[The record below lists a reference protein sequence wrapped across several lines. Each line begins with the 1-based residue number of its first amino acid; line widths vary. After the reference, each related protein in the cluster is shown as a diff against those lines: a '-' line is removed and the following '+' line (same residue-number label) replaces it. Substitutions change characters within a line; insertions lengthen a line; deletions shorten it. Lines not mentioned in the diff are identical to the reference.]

1 MLTRS
6 FNIQPQDDSQ
16 TNTMYNTRYV
26 NTDMYTWILALS
38 LLPFLLTS
46 CLMSANHWLFRKVW
60 WTYVLMLKW
69 NPGLQSTN
77 KYFLS
82 NWHPL
87 LTVRCVWFCVLILLY
102 LSVFNSLSLSL
113 SLRKKIRMRQW
124 FSWESNPQ
132 VLCDRQILNHF
143 KTK

>member
-6 FNIQPQDDSQ
+6 FNIQPQNDSQ
-16 TNTMYNTRYV
+16 TNTMYKKRYV

-38 LLPFLLTS
+38 LLPLSTNKLFDVSKSL
-46 CLMSANHWLFRKVW
+46 WLFRKVW

-102 LSVFNSLSLSL
+102 LSVFNSLSKEKDQDASVVFMGIEPT
-113 SLRKKIRMRQW
+113 SIVW
-124 FSWESNPQ
+124 
-132 VLCDRQILNHF
+132 
-143 KTK
+143 